1 MFGFSKFVILSPLT
15 HITFTRNALI
25 TMSARHTYLHKPTS
39 LSLIYVRVSFVSAL
53 LVRVCPALSV
63 WFGFPLQTKLAA
75 PLPVSPHSIRF
86 FVVGWVRWVTVLV
99 TRDIVRI
106 GFVFLLFSFSFS
118 DHVSLKI
125 NSKMWYF
132 TLSPSFP
139 SAPVIRKKST
149 KTSTRTKWDNF
160 VSCV

>member
-63 WFGFPLQTKLAA
+63 WFGLPLQTKLAA

-86 FVVGWVRWVTVLV
+86 FLFLV
-99 TRDIVRI
+99 E
-106 GFVFLLFSFSFS
+106 FVELLF
-118 DHVSLKI
+118 
-125 NSKMWYF
+125 
-132 TLSPSFP
+132 
-139 SAPVIRKKST
+139 
-149 KTSTRTKWDNF
+149 
-160 VSCV
+160 